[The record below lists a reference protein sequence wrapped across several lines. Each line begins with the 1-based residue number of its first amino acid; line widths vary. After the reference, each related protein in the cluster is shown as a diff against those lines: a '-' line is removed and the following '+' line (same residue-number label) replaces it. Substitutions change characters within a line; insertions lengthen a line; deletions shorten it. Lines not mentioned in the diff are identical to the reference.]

1 MCFTVFSFSFHAVPV
16 VLGYRS
22 YRYFQGAP
30 ILCGYRSSCFRVR
43 LYCMAIDLRLQ
54 NAPVLFRLWMLPFQ
68 NVPVLFGYRSFLFRA
83 HLYCYGSDLTF
94 SERACAVWAI
104 DLTASERAC
113 TVWLSIL
120 LLQNAPVLFLDDA
133 LTLGES
139 GPADLRPARPASRHN
154 SRDLEPLDPPLTSCT

>member
-22 YRYFQGAP
+22 YRYFQGAPISTP

-113 TVWLSIL
+113 IVSRRRTHTRGVG
-120 LLQNAPVLFLDDA
+120 
-133 LTLGES
+133 TR
-139 GPADLRPARPASRHN
+139 RPATGRPASRHN